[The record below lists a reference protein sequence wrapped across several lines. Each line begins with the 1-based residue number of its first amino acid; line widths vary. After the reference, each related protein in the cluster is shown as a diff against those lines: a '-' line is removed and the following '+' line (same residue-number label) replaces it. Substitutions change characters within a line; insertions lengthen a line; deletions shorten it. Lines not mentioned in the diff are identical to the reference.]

1 MIELVEGC
9 HQKSRPT
16 HTRQADLNKICDRR
30 LKTLGIYIYMYIYT
44 HKYQQIDSRSL
55 SFLNILMKLH
65 VFPLVFYKKHVKINS

>member
-1 MIELVEGC
+1 MIELVEGW

-30 LKTLGIYIYMYIYT
+30 LID
-44 HKYQQIDSRSL
+44 KYQQQTDSRSL
-55 SFLNILMKLH
+55 SILNILMKLH